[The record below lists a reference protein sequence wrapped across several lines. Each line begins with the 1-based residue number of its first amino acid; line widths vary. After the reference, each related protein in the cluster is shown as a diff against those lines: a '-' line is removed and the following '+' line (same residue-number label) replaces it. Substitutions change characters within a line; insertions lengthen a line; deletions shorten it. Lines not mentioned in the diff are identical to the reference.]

1 MLNESETLGILVA
14 LAQESR
20 LRILRLLLRELPAGL
35 PAGQIAGILGC
46 TPSTLS
52 FHLGHL
58 ERVGLVRSRRRAQS
72 IIYAANPQTLS
83 GLIGFLSED
92 CCGGAPSLCLPVVSA
107 PAACCPPPEAVE
119 G

>member
-1 MLNESETLGILVA
+1 MLNEPETLGVLVA

-35 PAGQIAGILGC
+35 SAGRIGEAVGC

-72 IIYAANPQTLS
+72 IIYTATPETLA
-83 GLIGFLSED
+83 GLIRFLSQD
-92 CCGGAPSLCLPVVSA
+92 CCGGAPERCLPVVA
-107 PAACCPPPEAVE
+107 EPAAHCPRPELIE

>member
-1 MLNESETLGILVA
+1 MLNESETLGVLVA

-20 LRILRLLLRELPAGL
+20 LRILRLLMRQLPDGL
-35 PAGQIAGILGC
+35 PAGRIADVLGC

-72 IIYAANPQTLS
+72 IIYAAQPEMLS
-83 GLIGFLSED
+83 GLIRFLSQD
-92 CCGGAPSLCLPVVSA
+92 CCGGAPERCLPVVPEA
-107 PAACCPPPEAVE
+107 AACCPPPELVE

>member
-1 MLNESETLGILVA
+1 MLNESETLGILIA

-35 PAGQIAGILGC
+35 PAGRIAEALGC

-58 ERVGLVRSRRRAQS
+58 ERVGLVHSRRQAQS
-72 IIYAANPQTLS
+72 IIYAANPETLS
-83 GLIGFLSED
+83 GLIGFLSQD
-92 CCGGAPSLCLPVVSA
+92 CCGGVPESCLPVVPA
-107 PAACCPPPEAVE
+107 PAACGPPQELLE